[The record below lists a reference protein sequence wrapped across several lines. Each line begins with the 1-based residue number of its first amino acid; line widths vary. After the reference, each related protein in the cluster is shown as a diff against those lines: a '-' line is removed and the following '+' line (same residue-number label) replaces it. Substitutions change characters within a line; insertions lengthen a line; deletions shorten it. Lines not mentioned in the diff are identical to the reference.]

1 MANGF
6 FQQKLPKKGLNR
18 KSERHYQILHIENTL
33 GTKFQLKLTF
43 LNFLIK
49 LIQKGIS
56 DLKNENHH
64 QILHMSLNTQFWFLE
79 KQFSQT
85 RIALNE
91 NRKSKHHHRILYIC
105 NSLSIK
111 FHFEQFWILER
122 IWSKK
127 TFLVEIRKRVHHHWI
142 LHIWIRLG
150 TKFQLQ

>member
-1 MANGF
+1 MPNGF

-64 QILHMSLNTQFWFLE
+64 QILQIQLSLGFKFESQHTVLILE

-111 FHFEQFWILER
+111 FHFEQF
-122 IWSKK
+122 
-127 TFLVEIRKRVHHHWI
+127 
-142 LHIWIRLG
+142 
-150 TKFQLQ
+150 